1 MKESIANLDEA
12 IKQIEI
18 EIKEKEAIEAKLKRL
33 NELILKVHNEA
44 KRDKVLL
51 KISQL
56 QKKLEQFE
64 NVKQIRNIGEL
75 AKQHSRFSVKI
86 EQFNVKLEYLHPN
99 FIVKGEMTLVAAPPA
114 SGKSLTSLKFSDL
127 FLSMEK
133 VQYVY
138 YFDFDNGFI
147 TLKERKLDELYEK
160 HMGNLIYIHPQNIND
175 SEFNNLIMELQ
186 NCDLSEVFIVFD
198 TTKNFIKGDR
208 DKNKDV
214 SKLMKMFKT
223 LRDAGATI
231 LLLHHTNK
239 PTRDLNELTYAG
251 SSAWEEDTSNAFL
264 LKKNDSKN
272 TFLFQKFKDRVGE
285 IKDIAFKLSND
296 KIVEVDYDEA
306 SETKEEEQARFEI
319 ISYIRSNNK
328 CTYTQILKH
337 VTSMGYG
344 KDKTNKIIQEGKGK
358 YWEATKNKANYNS
371 DEFSL
376 LEINTDTQTTTDNSY
391 NKSDEEEKCHRIE
404 SDNHENF
411 CDVEQNMNI
420 DRRRCDV

>member
-1 MKESIANLDEA
+1 MYKESIANLDEE

-18 EIKEKEAIEAKLKRL
+18 EVRGKEAIEVKLKQL
-33 NELILKVHNEA
+33 NELILKVRDEH
-44 KRDKVLL
+44 KRDKILL

-56 QKKLEQFE
+56 QKKLEEFE
-64 NVKQIRNIGEL
+64 NVKKIRNISEL
-75 AKQHSRFSVKI
+75 VKQHSRFNVKI
-86 EQFNVKLEYLHPN
+86 EQLNVKLEYLHLN

-114 SGKSLTSLKFSDL
+114 SGKSLTSLKFADL
-127 FLSMEK
+127 FLSMKK

-175 SEFNNLIMELQ
+175 SEFNNLIVELQ
-186 NCDLSEVFIVFD
+186 NCDLGEVFIVFD

-239 PTRDLNELTYAG
+239 PTRDLTELTYAG

-272 TFLFQKFKDRVGE
+272 TFLFQKFKDRVGD
-285 IKDIAFKLSND
+285 IKNIAFQLKD
-296 KIVEVDYDEA
+296 DQIIEVDFDEA
-306 SETKEEEQARFEI
+306 SKTDQDDQIHFAI
-319 ISYIRSNNK
+319 IDFISKNRKCSYS
-328 CTYTQILKH
+328 QILKN
-337 VTSMGYG
+337 VTNMGHG
-344 KDKTNKIIQEGKGK
+344 KDRVNKIIQEGKGK
-358 YWEATKNKANYNS
+358 YWEATKNKIKYNS

-376 LEINTDTQTTTDNSY
+376 LKINMNDCTTDT
-391 NKSDEEEKCHRIE
+391 
-404 SDNHENF
+404 
-411 CDVEQNMNI
+411 
-420 DRRRCDV
+420 